1 MSTKV
6 GMWIDHRK
14 PIVVAITKHPL
25 LFFFLLSYA
34 ISWSIWSPLLLAK
47 QGMISYQPPQYLHL
61 LGSLGPALAALIMT
75 RICSGSVGLR
85 DLWRRMFAWRV
96 VPKWYAIACLPF
108 LLFFVAILF
117 TGWNNW
123 EPQSFGHSAEYP
135 ELPALLYGI
144 ISILFSGWGEET
156 GWRGFALPYLQTH
169 QSALKATVIISLG
182 WALWHLPLFGFLP
195 GFSSMGVAGILGWYL
210 SGLTGAII
218 LTWLT
223 NSTRGS
229 ILIAAIF
236 HGTMDIVFVSPA
248 SASVT
253 NILGAVIT
261 VWGIAVLFI
270 AKPKYLS
277 AMGKVVMGQAE
288 DANKVVVQGQRN
300 Y

>member
-1 MSTKV
+1 LNLRHIHMSGLK
-6 GMWIDHRK
+6 K
-14 PIVVAITKHPL
+14 
-25 LFFFLLSYA
+25 LLSVN
-34 ISWSIWSPLLLAK
+34 

-96 VPKWYAIACLPF
+96 APRWYAIACLPF
-108 LLFFVAILF
+108 LLFFVAVLF
-117 TGWNNW
+117 TGSNNW
-123 EPQSFGHSAEYP
+123 EPRSFGRSAEYP

-144 ISILFSGWGEET
+144 ASILFSGWGEET
-156 GWRGFALPYLQTH
+156 GWRGFALPRLQTH
-169 QSALKATVIISLG
+169 QSALKATFILSLG
-182 WALWHLPLFGFLP
+182 WALWHLPLFGFVP
-195 GFSSMGVAGILGWYL
+195 GFSSMGVSVILGWYF

-229 ILIAAIF
+229 IPIAAIF

-253 NILGAVIT
+253 NILGAAIM

-270 AKPKYLS
+270 ARPKYLS
-277 AMGKVVMGQAE
+277 ATGKVVMGQKEEA
-288 DANKVVVQGQRN
+288 DKVVVQGQRN
-300 Y
+300 C